1 MFLNGRCQRFVIS
14 DQSSVW
20 KSVTADVPQGS
31 VICPLFFFIY
41 INNLPLGLTTNVK
54 LFADDNSFFSVAKN
68 ASVYATRLNND
79 LVKIQDWDFNWK
91 MLFNTDPN
99 KRAKEVIFSKNIVL
113 GTYPSLFFKNS
124 LIEQD
129 TTQKH
134 FGLML
139 DHNHFKHFNNI

>member
-1 MFLNGRCQRFVIS
+1 M
-14 DQSSVW
+14 
-20 KSVTADVPQGS
+20 
-31 VICPLFFFIY
+31 FFFIY

-129 TTQKH
+129 ATQKH

-139 DHNHFKHFNNI
+139 DHHFKHFNNI